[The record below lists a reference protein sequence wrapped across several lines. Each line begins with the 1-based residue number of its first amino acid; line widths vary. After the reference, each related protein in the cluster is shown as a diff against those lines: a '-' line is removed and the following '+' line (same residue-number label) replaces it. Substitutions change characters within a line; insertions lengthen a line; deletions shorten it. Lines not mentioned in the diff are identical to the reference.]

1 MTFHPGININVIH
14 GHAVE
19 GTMAIIV
26 NVLLET
32 HVTDIN
38 LTLKTLFLFLFK
50 IPLLLS

>member
-1 MTFHPGININVIH
+1 MTFHPRVRINVIH
-14 GHAVE
+14 GHGVE

-32 HVTDIN
+32 HVVDIN

-50 IPLLLS
+50 IALLLS